1 MRESSGPGRPG
12 VESDGSRLAAP
23 LPERG
28 REVWLFRKTHLDLG
42 FTDQPEVVVDRFV
55 QVHFPTAIA
64 TARQLVAAGE
74 PPLVWTSGSWILW
87 QALERSRG
95 EARRALEEGIASGWL
110 AWHAL
115 PFTTH
120 SELLDEWLVEVGLGV
135 AEELAARF
143 GRRPVSAKLTDVP
156 GHTVGLVPLLA
167 DAGVEL
173 LHVGVNPASTVPEVP
188 AIFRWRAAGR
198 ELVVMYAPLYG
209 VVQELPG
216 GRAVDVWVTG
226 DNVGPPSLLEER
238 RRRVELTRERP
249 GAVLHPASLDP
260 VAHALRPYWG
270 ELPVL
275 DQEIADTWIHGAAA
289 DPALLARYRL
299 LLRWRRTRGMGPG
312 REVTT
317 AVNSGGAAESRGVA
331 ESRGAGE
338 TGGPSSRP
346 SPEAVDAGPGPAV
359 LTAAGRALL
368 RVAEHTFG
376 LDTKAVL
383 GPGEPFE
390 PEAFAAARA
399 AGRYRVL
406 EASWEAKASAVDDA
420 VAALGVTWADVVGV
434 ATAGRA
440 TLAADGDPV
449 VPGEER
455 VEGPWR
461 IRLNVD
467 GSLDVSLDADDDGLC
482 QLRLG
487 PYVYQRYCSADYD
500 AYLASYVRPEAR
512 SEPWVPGDFAKPG
525 LEALGLT
532 FLERPASVSAARAGR
547 PASRSAQGGSP
558 DGRVA
563 LVVEAQLTVPTE
575 PEEMLAPPARL
586 DWRCELRVDGSLSF
600 ALSRQGKPATRLPEA
615 EWWLW
620 NALAPRGTNLL
631 VEKLGR
637 WIPADRVVRGG
648 GRHLHAVD
656 QAFALDT
663 GAGRCW
669 VVETLE
675 SPLVAPGHG
684 RLLRPWSDLPPAGG
698 GASTCLANNVWGTN
712 FRMWNEGSTTHHFV
726 VRRAAT
732 PAGDLP

>member
-1 MRESSGPGRPG
+1 MPESPGPGRPG
-12 VESDGSRLAAP
+12 VGRDASRPAAP
-23 LPERG
+23 LPEGG
-28 REVWLFRKTHLDLG
+28 REVFLFRKTHLDLG
-42 FTDQPEVVVDRFV
+42 FTDQPEAVVDRFV
-55 QVHFPTAIA
+55 RVHFPTAIA
-64 TARQLVAAGE
+64 TARQLSAAGE
-74 PPLVWTSGSWILW
+74 PPLVWTSGSWILF

-95 EARRALEEGIASGWL
+95 APRRALEEAIGSGWL

-173 LHVGVNPASTVPEVP
+173 LHVGVNPASALPEVP
-188 AIFRWRAAGR
+188 AMFRWRAAGR

-226 DNVGPPSLLEER
+226 DNVGPPSLAEER

-249 GAVLHPASLDP
+249 GAVLYPASLDP
-260 VAHALRPYWG
+260 VAHALRPYRG

-275 DQEIADTWIHGAAA
+275 DQEIADTWIHGVAA

-299 LLRWRRTRGMGPG
+299 FLQWRRLRGRGLGRHPTATVTPG
-312 REVTT
+312 E
-317 AVNSGGAAESRGVA
+317 AVASGGAF
-331 ESRGAGE
+331 
-338 TGGPSSRP
+338 PRP
-346 SPEAVDAGPGPAV
+346 SPEAVEGGPGPEAW
-359 LTAAGRALL
+359 TAAGRALL

-376 LDTKAVL
+376 LDTKAFL

-390 PEAFAAARA
+390 PEAFAAARVS
-399 AGRYRVL
+399 GRYRAL

-420 VAALGVTWADVVGV
+420 VAALGVTWAEVVGV
-434 ATAGRA
+434 AAPGWA
-440 TLAADGDPV
+440 TPEVDGEPV

-455 VEGPWR
+455 VEGRWR
-461 IRLNVD
+461 VRLNLD
-467 GSLDVSLDADDDGLC
+467 GSLDVSLEGDDDGPC
-482 QLRLG
+482 RLRLG
-487 PYVYQRYCSADYD
+487 PYLYQRYGSADYD
-500 AYLASYVRPEAR
+500 AYLASYLRPAAR

-532 FLERPASVSAARAGR
+532 FLERPAVVSAAWAGR
-547 PASRSAQGGSP
+547 PASRTGQGGLS

-563 LVVEAQLTVPTE
+563 LVVEAQLVVPTE

-586 DWRCELRVDGSLSF
+586 EWRCELRVDGSVSF
-600 ALSRQGKPATRLPEA
+600 VLSRQGKPATRLPEA

-620 NALAPRGTNLL
+620 NALAPRGTGLL
-631 VEKLGR
+631 VDKLGR
-637 WIPADRVVRGG
+637 WMPADRVVRGG
-648 GRHLHAVD
+648 GRHLHSVEK
-656 QAFALDT
+656 AFALDT
-663 GAGRCW
+663 GGGRCW
-669 VVETLE
+669 VIETLE

-684 RLLRPWSDLPPAGG
+684 RLLRPWFDLPPAGDG
-698 GASTCLANNVWGTN
+698 VSTCLANNVWGTN
-712 FRMWNEGSTTHHFV
+712 FRMWNEGSTTHHFLA
-726 VRRAAT
+726 RRAAT
-732 PAGDLP
+732 PASDLA